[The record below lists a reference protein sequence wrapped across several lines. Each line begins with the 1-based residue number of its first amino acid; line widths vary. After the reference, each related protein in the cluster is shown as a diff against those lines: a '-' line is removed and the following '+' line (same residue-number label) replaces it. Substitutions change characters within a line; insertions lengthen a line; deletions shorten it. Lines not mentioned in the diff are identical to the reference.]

1 MDYLNMHAT
10 TTTFREGE
18 SIHKHWFSKF
28 KFRERIELFI
38 RKKNSYSQNER
49 ESLLTGES
57 SNILLSDPYLA
68 LCRLSK

>member
-10 TTTFREGE
+10 TTTFREDE

-38 RKKNSYSQNER
+38 RKLISVNQNGEYWNMR
-49 ESLLTGES
+49 FYPYYHMLRKSEVHTG
-57 SNILLSDPYLA
+57 
-68 LCRLSK
+68 